1 MARILAVDD
10 AAIVLRLETA
20 ILHRAGHEVAN
31 STAGPEALKQLGIEP
46 EDKSVEL
53 PDLLILDLMMPR
65 MDGYEFAAIIRSN
78 RRTSRI
84 PILVVSALRELSR
97 IFTAK
102 VQVDGFLTKPFE
114 PEDLIANVAKIL
126 GKRKAQGK
134 VRAV

>member
-1 MARILAVDD
+1 VARILAVDD

-84 PILVVSALRELSR
+84 PILVVSTWRAMPPEYEK
-97 IFTAK
+97 A
-102 VQVDGFLTKPFE
+102 VQVDGYLSKPFS
-114 PEDLIANVAKIL
+114 PEELTNGVAKIL
-126 GKRKAQGK
+126 GRRPTCPAPD
-134 VRAV
+134 RA